1 MLAAANDFDLYRP
14 SDWFGVTLTFDNAI
28 DSKQNEPGAA
38 LPKDR
43 IKALEE
49 AHNRGIQ
56 TWVSM
61 EPVLDPDQT
70 LHLIEL
76 THEFVDHFRVG
87 KLNHFPDIEAK
98 IDWPKFRKD
107 VAALMQKCGKDPCSD
122 ETGKGYKLKHELID
136 AI

>member
-1 MLAAANDFDLYRP
+1 MTFDLYGP
-14 SDWFGVTLTFDNAI
+14 SDWFVVTLTFCDPD
-28 DSKQNEPGAA
+28 DSKRYEPGAS

-49 AHNRGIQ
+49 AHRRGIQ

-70 LHLIEL
+70 LHLIEI

-87 KLNHFPDIEAK
+87 
-98 IDWPKFRKD
+98 
-107 VAALMQKCGKDPCSD
+107 S
-122 ETGKGYKLKHELID
+122 
-136 AI
+136 